1 MGQFRSPRRRHKVSP
16 SLVALSSSAI
26 LAVYA
31 AGYVQTR
38 SIDDRRD
45 FDTIARLASATPQ
58 ADRSVAPVAP
68 IARPTPPPLSAPS
81 PYRDGTFAGAGR
93 GPHGMV
99 DVEVVVAGGLIV
111 SAQITDCGTRY
122 PCDRI
127 APLEQQVVE
136 LQDLLH
142 LTWVTGAT
150 DSSGAYMRAVSDAL
164 VKALK

>member
-1 MGQFRSPRRRHKVSP
+1 MAQFRSPRRRYKVSP

-38 SIDDRRD
+38 SLNDRGD
-45 FDTIARLASATPQ
+45 FDNIARLASATPQ
-58 ADRSVAPVAP
+58 AERSLTPAAPV
-68 IARPTPPPLSAPS
+68 ARPTPPPLSGPS

-93 GPHGMV
+93 GPHGTV

-111 SAQITDCGTRY
+111 SAQITECGTRY

-127 APLEQQVVE
+127 APLEQQVVG

-142 LTWVTGAT
+142 VTWVTGAT
-150 DSSGAYMRAVSDAL
+150 DSSSAYVRAVSAAL
-164 VKALK
+164 GKASL